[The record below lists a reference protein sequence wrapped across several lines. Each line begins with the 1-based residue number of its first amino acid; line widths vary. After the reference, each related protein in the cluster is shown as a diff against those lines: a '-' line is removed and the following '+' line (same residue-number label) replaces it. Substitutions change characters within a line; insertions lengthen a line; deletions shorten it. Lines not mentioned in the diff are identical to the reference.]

1 MSKKM
6 ISLEDATKLV
16 VKKHKGQYRK
26 QGTPYCLHPINVAWI
41 LKDKGFDE
49 NYQIAGLF
57 HDLIEDTDTTYEE
70 ILKLSNEEIANAVKL
85 VTKEKGY
92 DMKEYIERISKNDM
106 ARMVKLAD
114 RLHNILETKLADMD
128 FQKKYVKETEDWYL
142 DLAKDTCFEEELTK
156 EIKSLKKGIAKAN
169 KKLDKKLEDKEK

>member
-6 ISLEDATKLV
+6 ISLEDATNFV
-16 VKKHKGQYRK
+16 VKKHRGQYRK
-26 QGTPYCLHPINVAWI
+26 QGTPYCLHPISVAWI
-41 LKDKGFDE
+41 LKNKGFPE
-49 NYQIAGLF
+49 SYQIAGLF

-92 DMKEYIERISKNDM
+92 KMEEYIERISKNDM

-114 RLHNILETKLADMD
+114 RLHNILETKLADLD

-142 DLAKDTCFEEELTK
+142 DLAKDTCFEEELTN
-156 EIKSLKKGIAKAN
+156 EIKSLKRGIAKA
-169 KKLDKKLEDKEK
+169 DKKLRNKEK